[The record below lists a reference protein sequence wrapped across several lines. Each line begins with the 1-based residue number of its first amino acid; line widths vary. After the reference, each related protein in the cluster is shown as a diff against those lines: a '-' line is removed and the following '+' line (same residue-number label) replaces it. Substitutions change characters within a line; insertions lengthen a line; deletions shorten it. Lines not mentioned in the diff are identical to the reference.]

1 MREIAVDLYS
11 DTQTRPTAAMR
22 RAIAEAEV
30 GDEQRGEDPTVNR
43 LQDMVAEL
51 LGKAAAVFLP
61 SGTMCNEIAYRV
73 HGRPG
78 QEIIL
83 DRTAHAIHFE
93 AGGPAALC
101 GLMTRPLDGL
111 RGIFTAEQVEAALRP
126 KGDRHAPQSAILSI
140 EQTSNMGGG
149 TIWPLEQIR
158 AVAATARDD
167 GLAVHMDGARL
178 LNAVVATGIAA
189 QDYAAS
195 CDSVWIDLSK
205 GLGCPVGAVLAGS
218 TDFIEDAVRS
228 KHLFGGAMRQAG
240 IIAAAGVY
248 ALEHHVERLAEDHD
262 KARRLA
268 QGLAQI
274 HGISIDPE
282 TVETN
287 LVFFEVEESTG
298 LTASELSRRLGE
310 GHGVRIG
317 AIDRRRLRAV
327 THLDVPADGIDKALA
342 AVRAVLAG

>member
-1 MREIAVDLYS
+1 MRKIDVDLYS
-11 DTQTRPTAAMR
+11 DTQTRPTPAMR

-43 LQDMVAEL
+43 LQDKVAEL
-51 LGKAAAVFLP
+51 LGKEAAVFLP

-83 DRTAHAIHFE
+83 DKTAHALHFE

-101 GLMTRPLDGL
+101 GLMTRPLDGT
-111 RGIFTAEQVEAALRP
+111 RGIFTAEQVEAVLRP
-126 KGDRHAPQSAILSI
+126 KGSRHEPQSAILSI

-158 AVAATARDD
+158 EVAATAREQ

-178 LNAVVATGIAA
+178 MNAVVASGTTAR
-189 QDYAAS
+189 DYAAP
-195 CDSVWIDLSK
+195 CASVWIDLSK
-205 GLGCPVGAVLAGS
+205 GLGCPVGAVLAG
-218 TDFIEDAVRS
+218 DAAFIEDAFRN

-248 ALEHHVERLAEDHD
+248 ALEHHVERLAEDHA

-274 HGISIDPE
+274 KGISIDPDS
-282 TVETN
+282 VETN
-287 LVFFEVEESTG
+287 LVFFDLDEDSG
-298 LTASELSRRLGE
+298 LTAPEVSRRLEE
-310 GHGVRIG
+310 GHGLRIG
-317 AIDRRRLRAV
+317 DIDQRRLRAV
-327 THLDVPADGIDKALA
+327 THLDVPEDGIDKALA
-342 AVRAVLAG
+342 ALRAVLAG

>member
-1 MREIAVDLYS
+1 MSKIEVDLYS
-11 DTQTRPTAAMR
+11 DTQTRPTPAMR
-22 RAIAEAEV
+22 KAIAEAEV

-43 LQDMVAEL
+43 LQETVADL
-51 LGKAAAVFLP
+51 LGKEAAVFLP

-83 DRTAHAIHFE
+83 HETAHALHHE

-101 GLMTRPLDGL
+101 GLMTRPLSGA
-111 RGIFTAEQVEAALRP
+111 RGIFTAAQVEAALRP
-126 KGDRHAPQSAILSI
+126 KGDRHAPQSAIVSI
-140 EQTSNMGGG
+140 EQTSNQGGG
-149 TIWPLEQIR
+149 AVWPLER
-158 AVAATARDD
+158 VREVAATAREH

-178 LNAVVATGIAA
+178 MNAVVASGVAA
-189 QDYAAS
+189 RDYAAP

-205 GLGCPVGAVLAGS
+205 GLGCPVGAVLAG
-218 TDFIEDAVRS
+218 DAAFIEEAFRN

-240 IIAAAGVY
+240 IIAAAGVH

-274 HGISIDPE
+274 KGISIDPE
-282 TVETN
+282 GVETN
-287 LVFFEVEESTG
+287 LVFFDLDEDSG
-298 LTASELSRRLGE
+298 LTAPEFSQRLE
-310 GHGVRIG
+310 AGHGVRIG
-317 AIDRRRLRAV
+317 DSGPRRLRAV
-327 THLDVPADGIDKALA
+327 THLDVPEDGVDKALA